1 MISYQEVLTLTRQ
14 WPSEQKLKLA
24 DTLLAEELGF
34 GMWRDRTDMTN
45 VDAYVEQVRA
55 QQMLKPDG
63 TRMTPEEFL
72 RWVASED
79 IDDE

>member
-1 MISYQEVLTLTRQ
+1 MVTYQEVLTLTRQ

-34 GMWRDRTDMTN
+34 GMWRDRADMAD
-45 VDAYVEQVRA
+45 VEAYVEQVRT

-63 TRMTPEEFL
+63 ARMTPEEFL
-72 RWVASED
+72 CWVGTED
-79 IDDE
+79 TDDD